1 MGKKGTY
8 RDDVVNTQID
18 LAIENTRKGAIC
30 GVDEAG
36 RGPLFGDVVAAAVI
50 LDPNKPIAGLGDSK
64 TLTEKTRERLFDLI
78 MANALAVSVGRAS
91 VAEIDELNI
100 LHASMLAMRRAV
112 LGLSVKPDLALID
125 GNRCPELPCHSEAI
139 IKGDAKEKCIGAA
152 SIIAKVTRDREM
164 LEWHQKYPQY
174 GLNKHKGYPTQA
186 HMQALEEH
194 GVSPEHRSS
203 FAPVRRL
210 IGK

>member
-1 MGKKGTY
+1 M
-8 RDDVVNTQID
+8 TQAMS
-18 LAIENTRKGAIC
+18 LIC

-64 TLTEKTRERLFDLI
+64 ALTEKTRERLFDLI
-78 MANALAVSVGRAS
+78 LRDALSVSVGRAS
-91 VAEIDELNI
+91 VAEIDNINI
-100 LHASMLAMRRAV
+100 LQATMLAMQRAV
-112 LGLSVKPDLALID
+112 LGLSVMPDLALID
-125 GNRCPELPCHSEAI
+125 GNRCPQLPCASEAI
-139 IKGDAKEKCIGAA
+139 VKGDAKEICIGAA

-164 LEWHQKYPQY
+164 LDWHQQYPDY
-174 GLNKHKGYPTQA
+174 GLDKHKGYPTKA

-194 GVSPEHRSS
+194 GVSPQHRRS

-210 IGK
+210 IGN

>member
-1 MGKKGTY
+1 M
-8 RDDVVNTQID
+8 TQTMR
-18 LAIENTRKGAIC
+18 LIC

-64 TLTEKTRERLFDLI
+64 ALTEKTRERLFDLI
-78 MANALAVSVGRAS
+78 LRDALSVSVGRAS
-91 VAEIDELNI
+91 VAEIDDINI
-100 LHASMLAMRRAV
+100 LQATMLAMQRAV
-112 LGLSVKPDLALID
+112 LGLSAKPDLALID
-125 GNRCPELPCHSEAI
+125 GNRCPQLPCASEAI
-139 IKGDAKEKCIGAA
+139 VKGDAKKFCIGAA

-164 LEWHQKYPQY
+164 LDWHQQYPYY
-174 GLNKHKGYPTQA
+174 GLDKHKGYPTKA

-194 GVSPEHRSS
+194 GVSPQPRRS

-210 IGK
+210 IGT